1 MRNIKF
7 VAIVT
12 FTALTLFIMGP
23 AAFAGNEGVKV
34 QGLGD
39 GAGNQVSS
47 VIDDAEALVSASQTR
62 TKDRKKDGSCLL
74 PMTDTGNDS
83 MIMAKGGK
91 GKGGKRSGKGSSNG
105 PGSGN
110 GPGNGTG
117 NGGAGPKDGTGN
129 GYKTGECINS

>member
-1 MRNIKF
+1 MKNITF
-7 VAIVT
+7 AAMVT

-23 AAFAGNEGVKV
+23 AAFAGNQGVKV

-47 VIDDAEALVSASQTR
+47 VVDDAEGLVSANQTR
-62 TKDRKKDGSCLL
+62 TKDRKKDGSCLV

-91 GKGGKRSGKGSSNG
+91 GKGGGKRSGKGSS
-105 PGSGN
+105 N

-129 GYKTGECINS
+129 GNKTGECINS